1 MAVAMKYG
9 GGNGGRNTGVTMT
22 LLWTNPDPTSS
33 FAAQTV
39 SADLSGYSF
48 YGIVPIFSTATPNI
62 IPMQVFPCDDSQNHV
77 MTVTARS
84 NNNNGGRQITFS
96 TSGLTFG
103 AGTYSGSS
111 NNSYAIPYKIYGIK
125 GIS

>member
-9 GGNGGRNTGVTMT
+9 SGNGGRNTGVTMT

-39 SADLSGYSF
+39 SVDLSGYDAIE
-48 YGIVPIFSTATPNI
+48 IVGTGGVQTPRLFINKMLVDGNNWAMFSVSGASSYYYNR
-62 IPMQVFPCDDSQNHV
+62 HV
-77 MTVTARS
+77 DVLTT
-84 NNNNGGRQITFS
+84 GLTFS
-96 TSGLTFG
+96 TGYRNGT
-103 AGTYSGSS
+103 AGTGYC
-111 NNSYAIPYKIYGIK
+111 IPLKIYGIK